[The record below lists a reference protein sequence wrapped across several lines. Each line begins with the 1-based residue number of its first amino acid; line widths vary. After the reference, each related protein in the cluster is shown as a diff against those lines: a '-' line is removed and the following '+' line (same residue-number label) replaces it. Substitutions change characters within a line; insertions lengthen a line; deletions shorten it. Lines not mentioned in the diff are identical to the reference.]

1 MVSAPSK
8 GFARLAALPY
18 VAQRLEC
25 GVFRRFHGGIGIP
38 PPGIFD
44 PTPLAIS
51 AFPPKS
57 LALILPPKPQMN
69 APGPEPRY
77 QGKPLS
83 EWALT
88 VLEHGVN
95 ARPTDSALEAMEA
108 VRAIGVAAIP
118 HLLAWLQPPFR
129 NPLLPAGATRCFK
142 ALGSAAASAIPQLA
156 RMLNDSKP
164 LRSSGAYGGWHDV
177 IEALSYLGPEA
188 LPILLSAATNG
199 ANPEF
204 QADVI
209 HNLGNFGP
217 DGGPA
222 NPALIA
228 WSRHEDLWI
237 RFWAVYAL
245 GRIAQQPAAVI
256 PVLLSALKDSEAIVR
271 REAAQALG
279 RFGKAAGHTFSEL
292 IRAADD
298 ADWHAQPGAIAA
310 LVRIGEQ
317 PDVVLPLLVRKLHD
331 GNWILRRC
339 AAVALGDFG
348 GQKAFDALMEAA
360 DDPQGFVR
368 EVVFQSLKMI
378 DPAALEKSGRKFK
391 TSGPPRG

>member
-1 MVSAPSK
+1 VLTESWVDYLTGPWGV
-8 GFARLAALPY
+8 GFAFAAGVISFLSPCVLPLVPAY
-18 VAQRLEC
+18 IAHLTGVTSEPEVLLMDVRHYSPEKMGVMKFLLFQDYGIESAQYEHIWDYEQYCRIAE
-25 GVFRRFHGGIGIP
+25 
-38 PPGIFD
+38 PG
-44 PTPLAIS
+44 L
-51 AFPPKS
+51 
-57 LALILPPKPQMN
+57 
-69 APGPEPRY
+69 
-77 QGKPLS
+77 
-83 EWALT
+83 
-88 VLEHGVN
+88 
-95 ARPTDSALEAMEA
+95 EA
-108 VRAIGVAAIP
+108 VRAIGAATIP

-129 NPLLPAGATRCFK
+129 NPLLPAGATSCFK
-142 ALGSAAASAIPQLA
+142 ALGPAAASAIPQLA
-156 RMLNDSKP
+156 KMLQDSMP
-164 LRSSGAYGGWHDV
+164 PRSSGAYGRWHDV

-188 LPILLSAATNG
+188 LPILLSAA
-199 ANPEF
+199 ANNPSPEF

-217 DGGPA
+217 DGAPA
-222 NPALIA
+222 IPALIA

-237 RFWAVYAL
+237 RFWAIHAL

-279 RFGKAAGHTFSEL
+279 RYGKAASHAVSEL
-292 IRAADD
+292 LRAADD

-310 LVRIGEQ
+310 LALIGEQ
-317 PDVVLPLLVRKLHD
+317 PDVILPLLVRKLHD

-348 GQKAFDALMEAA
+348 GQKAFDALIEAA

-368 EVVFQSLKMI
+368 EIVFQSLKMI

-391 TSGPPRG
+391 TSGLSRG